1 MGDRVLVWLMI
12 AWRLMQLRTLELFCS
27 VAEFRSFS
35 RAAIEFDVT
44 QSAVSQAMHQLE
56 ESIGARLLDRSRR
69 PLELTAAGEIYLA
82 GVQKLLRGYQRL
94 EDNVRSLGGHVSG
107 RLTIGAIYSIGS
119 TYMPA
124 AREEFRLRQGDVQVR
139 FEYGSS
145 ESVAEMVESGEIDFG
160 LVSYPQN
167 TRRLRCIAWLQEP
180 MRVICSSGHRF
191 ARAGEIDLKMLDNC
205 ELVGFESSLRVR
217 RKIDGFL
224 AQHNVNV
231 DVTMEFDNIDSI
243 IRCVQANSGVT
254 ILPEATVRKECADGS
269 LRVVACKQMRL
280 TRPLAIVVRKNGKL
294 TAAADEFTS
303 LLLGRSIESVLATKP
318 TRQPTAVALGS
329 PSGSS
334 GSGGTPDS
342 APVKGGSHASDPP
355 QLARASVVA

>member
-1 MGDRVLVWLMI
+1 
-12 AWRLMQLRTLELFCS
+12 MQLRTLELFCS

-35 RAAIEFDVT
+35 RAAMEFEIT

-56 ESIGARLLDRSRR
+56 ESVGSRLLDRSRR
-69 PLELTAAGEIYLA
+69 PLELTAAGEVYLA

-124 AREEFRLRQGDVQVR
+124 AREEFRLRQPDVQVR

-145 ESVAEMVESGEIDFG
+145 ESVAEMVETGEIDFG

-167 TRRLRCIAWLQEP
+167 TRRLRCIPWLQEP

-191 ARAGEIDLKMLDNC
+191 ARGGEIDLKTLNNC

-243 IRCVQANSGVT
+243 IRCVQANSGLT
-254 ILPEATVRKECADGS
+254 ILPEAAVRKECADGS

-303 LLLGRSIESVLATKP
+303 LLLGRSIDSLLAAKAVRKP
-318 TRQPTAVALGS
+318 TASTSGTKSDSASSPNASDTLGV
-329 PSGSS
+329 
-334 GSGGTPDS
+334 SGGP
-342 APVKGGSHASDPP
+342 HATEPP
-355 QLARASVVA
+355 KLARASVVA

>member
-1 MGDRVLVWLMI
+1 
-12 AWRLMQLRTLELFCS
+12 MQLRTLELFCS

-56 ESIGARLLDRSRR
+56 ESIGSRLLDRSRR
-69 PLELTAAGEIYLA
+69 PLELTTAGEVYLA

-124 AREEFRLRQGDVQVR
+124 AREEFRLRQPDVQVR

-145 ESVAEMVESGEIDFG
+145 ETVAEMVETGEIDFG

-167 TRRLRCIAWLQEP
+167 TRRLRYVPWLQEP
-180 MRVICSSGHRF
+180 MRVICSSAHRL
-191 ARAGEIDLKMLDNC
+191 ARGGEIDLKTLDNC

-243 IRCVQANSGVT
+243 IRCVQANNGVT
-254 ILPEATVRKECADGS
+254 ILPEAAVRKECADGS

-280 TRPLAIVVRKNGKL
+280 TRPLGIVVRKTGKL
-294 TAAADEFTS
+294 TAAADEFAS
-303 LLLGRSIESVLATKP
+303 LLLGRSIDSATAAKTARKPKASGVQSAIADTSVV
-318 TRQPTAVALGS
+318 Q
-329 PSGSS
+329 
-334 GSGGTPDS
+334 GGTH
-342 APVKGGSHASDPP
+342 VGDPSK
-355 QLARASVVA
+355 LARASVVA

>member
-1 MGDRVLVWLMI
+1 MH
-12 AWRLMQLRTLELFCS
+12 LRTLELFCS

-35 RAAIEFDVT
+35 RAAMEFDIT

-56 ESIGARLLDRSRR
+56 ESVGSRLLDRSRR
-69 PLELTAAGEIYLA
+69 PLELTAAGEVYLA

-124 AREEFRLRQGDVQVR
+124 AREEFRLRQPDVQVR

-145 ESVAEMVESGEIDFG
+145 ECVAEMVETGEIDFG

-167 TRRLRCIAWLQEP
+167 TRRLRCIPWLQEP

-191 ARAGEIDLKMLDNC
+191 ARTGEVDLKALNNC

-254 ILPEATVRKECADGS
+254 ILPEAAVRKECADGS

-294 TAAADEFTS
+294 TAAADEFVS
-303 LLLGRSIESVLATKP
+303 LLLGRSIDSVLAAKTARKP
-318 TRQPTAVALGS
+318 TPQ
-329 PSGSS
+329 PSGSKS
-334 GSGGTPDS
+334 VTADSSLQSDSSPVAGGT
-342 APVKGGSHASDPP
+342 HASEPP
-355 QLARASVVA
+355 KLARASVVA

>member
-1 MGDRVLVWLMI
+1 MGDVILEYLMMYR
-12 AWRLMQLRTLELFCS
+12 RLMQLRTLELFCS

-35 RAAIEFDVT
+35 RAAMEFDIT

-56 ESIGARLLDRSRR
+56 ESVGSRLLDRSRR
-69 PLELTAAGEIYLA
+69 PLELTTAGEVYLS

-124 AREEFRLRQGDVQVR
+124 AREEFRLRQPDVQVR

-167 TRRLRCIAWLQEP
+167 TRRLRCIPWLQEP
-180 MRVICSSGHRF
+180 MRVICSSAHRF
-191 ARAGEIDLKMLDNC
+191 ARSGEIDLKTLNNC

-243 IRCVQANSGVT
+243 IRCVQANSGLT

-294 TAAADEFTS
+294 TTAADEFTA
-303 LLLGRSIESVLATKP
+303 LLLGRSIDSVLAAKATDKP
-318 TRQPTAVALGS
+318 VAAA
-329 PSGSS
+329 
-334 GSGGTPDS
+334 SGGQPGIADLSDAVDS
-342 APVKGGSHASDPP
+342 SDVAVGAHTTEVSK
-355 QLARASVVA
+355 LTRASVVA